1 MNNFAKVSEGGHLS
15 LGEEHTCL
23 KFMLENALGQGQML
37 IVTVLSCLRVCVCVC
52 VCVCMCAHSVMG
64 RKFHLQPLLAVLIL
78 CRETSGRLE

>member
-52 VCVCMCAHSVMG
+52 VCVHVCSQCNGEKIPSTAPVG
-64 RKFHLQPLLAVLIL
+64 CTYLVQRNEWEA
-78 CRETSGRLE
+78 